1 MGGVNG
7 MRVLVTGA
15 SSGIG
20 KALKEELESR
30 GWEVVDFSRSN
41 GLDVRKLEDWKWIAQ
56 ARGKFNL
63 MILNAGVADWE
74 EAPGRYERDV
84 LETNVLGVYYG
95 LALAGDLMEE
105 GGVIGVIG
113 SVAGV
118 VSQAGIPLYRATKA
132 AVRMLALSYARE
144 YVGRYRVVCIHPGYV
159 KDTKL
164 GGGSDE
170 EFVKEVEE
178 WLPAK
183 KVATPQEM
191 ANWMLWMLLECR
203 YLYGE
208 VILSGGEDLV

>member
-1 MGGVNG
+1 MKA
-7 MRVLVTGA
+7 LVTGA

-20 KALKEELESR
+20 KALKEELESK
-30 GWEVVDFSRSN
+30 GWNVFDFSRSN
-41 GLDVRKLEDWKWIAQ
+41 GLDVRRLEDWKEVE
-56 ARGKFNL
+56 GKFDL
-63 MILNAGVADWE
+63 MVLNAGVADWE
-74 EAPGRYERDV
+74 EAPGKKEREV

-95 LALAGDLMEE
+95 LALADELMEE

-118 VSQAGIPLYRATKA
+118 VPQADLPLYRATKA
-132 AVRMLALSYARE
+132 AVRMLALSYAKK
-144 YVGRYRVVCIHPGYV
+144 YIGRYRVVCISPGYV
-159 KDTKL
+159 RDTGL

-170 EFVKEVEE
+170 GFVKEVEK

-191 ANWMLWMLLECR
+191 ARWVLWMLLECR

-208 VILSGGEDLV
+208 VVLSGGEDLV

>member
-1 MGGVNG
+1 MVVK
-7 MRVLVTGA
+7 RALVTGA

-20 KALKEELESR
+20 KALKEALESR
-30 GWEVVDFSRSN
+30 GWEVFNFSRSS
-41 GLDVRKLEDWKWIAQ
+41 GLDVRKLEDWKWVVQ
-56 ARGKFNL
+56 VGGKFDL

-74 EAPGRYERDV
+74 EAPGRYEREV

-95 LALAGDLMEE
+95 LALAGELMEE
-105 GGVIGVIG
+105 GGVVGVIG

-118 VSQAGIPLYRATKA
+118 MPQAGIQLYRATKA

-144 YVGRYRVVCIHPGYV
+144 YVGKYRVVCIHFGYV
-159 KDTKL
+159 KGTKL

-170 EFVKEVEE
+170 EFVKEVEK

-183 KVATPQEM
+183 RIASPQE
-191 ANWMLWMLLECR
+191 AAEWMLWMLLECR

-208 VILSGGEDLV
+208 VVLSGGEDLV